1 MPTRPR
7 DRVFL
12 QISGSARTAR
22 TERHR
27 SSPIQTRGRPCLVG
41 YPARVSVFDPNCPP
55 TSGWRVRAYEVIFE
69 ADTRSGIIF
78 DISLLLAILVSV
90 VVISLETVDTIAESQ
105 RSGLRVVEWILT
117 GVFTVEYVMRV
128 IVVGDRR
135 RYMTSFMGLVDLLAL
150 LPTYASLFIAD
161 AQALQI
167 IRALRLLRV
176 FRLLQLGPFL
186 HEGDTLLRAFT
197 ASRYKIGVFL
207 GTILIIVVI
216 QGALIYFVEHNVNE
230 GFSSIPRS
238 IYWAVVTLTTVGY
251 GDISPITVPGQA
263 LATMLMLLGYGVIAV
278 PTGIV
283 TAQLTQQARERERPP
298 EPLIHPHSPHPD

>member
-1 MPTRPR
+1 
-7 DRVFL
+7 
-12 QISGSARTAR
+12 
-22 TERHR
+22 
-27 SSPIQTRGRPCLVG
+27 
-41 YPARVSVFDPNCPP
+41 VSVFDPHCPP
-55 TSGWRVRAYEVIFE
+55 SSGWRVRAYEVIFE
-69 ADTRSGIIF
+69 ADTRAGMIF
-78 DISLLLAILVSV
+78 DFSLLLAILLSV
-90 VVISLETVDTIAESQ
+90 VVISLETVEAIAESH
-105 RSGLRVVEWILT
+105 RGGLRVVEWVLT
-117 GVFTVEYVMRV
+117 GLFTIEYVMRV

-135 RYMTSFMGLVDLLAL
+135 RYMTSFMGMVDLLAL

-161 AQALQI
+161 AQALQV

-176 FRLLQLGPFL
+176 FRLLELGPFL
-186 HEGDTLLRAFT
+186 QEGNTLLRAFT

-216 QGALIYFVEHNVNE
+216 QGALIYFVEHQVND

-263 LATMLMLLGYGVIAV
+263 LATLLMLLGYGVIAV

-283 TAQLTQQARERERPP
+283 TAQLTQEARAREQAR
-298 EPLIHPHSPHPD
+298 EPLIHPHSTRPDQCAAPLPGEAVIDGVELGASKDVISA